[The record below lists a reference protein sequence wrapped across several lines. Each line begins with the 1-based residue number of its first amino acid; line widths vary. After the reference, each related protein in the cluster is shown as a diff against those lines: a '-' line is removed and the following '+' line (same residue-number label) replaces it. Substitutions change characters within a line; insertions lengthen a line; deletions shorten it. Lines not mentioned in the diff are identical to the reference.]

1 EHDGTTGAVQ
11 TDYILAGKRTIAR
24 VSNGTT
30 SYFLNDRMSLRLM
43 LDGSANVAGTQ
54 SHLPF
59 GEDFAEIGTQEK
71 HHLSTYEHD
80 SESGTDY
87 ALNRQY
93 APGVGRFLRIDPMP
107 GRALRPQRLNRYTY
121 VLNDPINLGDPEGL
135 DEVCIFLHQDVDR
148 VETVDAEG
156 HADWDVYLTNVY
168 ACGYV
173 KNQPTGGGGADAGGG
188 ELPQNPCGDSVL
200 SGEGTL
206 TMLLQAIDD
215 ATAGLDKQACKDL
228 FQGRDAAK
236 FLGDLFG
243 GG

>member
-1 EHDGTTGAVQ
+1 
-11 TDYILAGKRTIAR
+11 
-24 VSNGTT
+24 
-30 SYFLNDRMSLRLM
+30 
-43 LDGSANVAGTQ
+43 
-54 SHLPF
+54 
-59 GEDFAEIGTQEK
+59 
-71 HHLSTYEHD
+71 
-80 SESGTDY
+80 
-87 ALNRQY
+87 
-93 APGVGRFLRIDPMP
+93 
-107 GRALRPQRLNRYTY
+107 
-121 VLNDPINLGDPEGL
+121 
-135 DEVCIFLHQDVDR
+135 DR

-243 GG
+243 GGYINLQTQYAKYDNKKHQWRCKRFDGHSVGAVSSTSLAQVPGPNGPTTAGLIQINANGFFV